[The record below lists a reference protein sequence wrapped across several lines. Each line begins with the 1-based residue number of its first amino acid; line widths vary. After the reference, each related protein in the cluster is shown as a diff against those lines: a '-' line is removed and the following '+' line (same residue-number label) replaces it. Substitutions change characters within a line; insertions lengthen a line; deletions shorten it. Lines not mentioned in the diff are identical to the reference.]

1 MIQAVLHSHQG
12 SETSAPTATTMSSL
26 WRRFSRR
33 KQLDVAGGEGT
44 SKLDKCLNTFDL
56 TALGIG
62 ATLGEFEVAAVCT
75 LQLQVSAKSQAK

>member
-1 MIQAVLHSHQG
+1 M
-12 SETSAPTATTMSSL
+12 MSSL

-33 KQLDVAGGEGT
+33 KQLEASGEGS

-62 ATLGEFEVAAVCT
+62 ATLGEFEVAAV
-75 LQLQVSAKSQAK
+75 VGAKSPAK